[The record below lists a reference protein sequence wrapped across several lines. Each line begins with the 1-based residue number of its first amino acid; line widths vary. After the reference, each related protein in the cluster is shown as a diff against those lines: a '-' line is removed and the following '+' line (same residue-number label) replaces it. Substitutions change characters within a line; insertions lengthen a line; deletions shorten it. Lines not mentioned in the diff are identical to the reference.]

1 ITDNTFGKILPNLLP
16 QANMPNNGLSTDE
29 AVQIIVSSD
38 TRPVTQKPVE
48 EDLQNRPS
56 DVYVDVPDYVK
67 VATVSATGETT
78 YITVERDRTYSDNAL
93 KYGLSLAIRLDTLW
107 PQAIKGFYKNPLVG
121 SGYATLNKDTL
132 YLFTE
137 ADGVDNNFLRTLGET
152 GLLGFISFYGTI
164 IFAMSLAIKSLRNHQ
179 DELIKIFAIGYFA
192 GSLGLLLN
200 ATYIDV
206 YAASKV
212 AFSYWAIT
220 GVFVAYYSIIENKS
234 KLRKDF
240 ATKNSPINKRAKRI
254 KKHLTFRNATTPKKR
269 RKRSS

>member
-1 ITDNTFGKILPNLLP
+1 
-16 QANMPNNGLSTDE
+16 M
-29 AVQIIVSSD
+29 
-38 TRPVTQKPVE
+38 
-48 EDLQNRPS
+48 
-56 DVYVDVPDYVK
+56 
-67 VATVSATGETT
+67 
-78 YITVERDRTYSDNAL
+78 
-93 KYGLSLAIRLDTLW
+93 
-107 PQAIKGFYKNPLVG
+107 
-121 SGYATLNKDTL
+121 
-132 YLFTE
+132 
-137 ADGVDNNFLRTLGET
+137 
-152 GLLGFISFYGTI
+152 GTI
-164 IFAMSLAIKSLRNHQ
+164 IFAMSLAIKSLRNHK